1 MNDTTQNPAQAY
13 DSQPWLASYGEGV
26 DREFNPLPD
35 RNLADLIRRVAKDN
49 ADKTAFITCL
59 DNGLHGEMTFRE
71 ADANSDQFAAY
82 LRFELGL
89 EPGERVAVQLPNC
102 QSYPVA
108 VFGILKAGL
117 VLVNVNPLYTPRETN
132 HQLKDSGA
140 RALLMFNLFG
150 HNIQEATAGTDVSH
164 VIMAGA
170 AEFFPGPRRL
180 LINTVMKLKKMVPE
194 PTGEA
199 TPIKEA
205 LSRGKAHVSKLED
218 PVRRGPDDLAALQ
231 YTGGTTGPAK
241 GAMLTHGNLLANLA
255 QVQSVSKPVIEPGKE
270 TVLTALPLYHIFA
283 FTNNLMGFYYNG
295 CRNVLCPSPRPPS
308 NLRKAF
314 EKFEITQFAGVNIL
328 FHALANEPW
337 FKDNPPAL
345 RQTVSGGTAL
355 HQSVAQEWQACTGV
369 QPTEGYGLS
378 ETSPVV
384 TVNQPTGENRLG
396 TIGLPVPGTIVR
408 IIDDEWNPVPAGE
421 VGELA
426 VKGPQVFQGYW
437 NKPEETDAVL
447 KDGFFR
453 TGDMAVM
460 DPDGFF
466 RIVDR
471 KKDMIDV
478 SGFNVYPNEVEEVL
492 SEHPDIDEAAVIG
505 IPNQEAGGETV
516 RAYVVTRNKE
526 LKDEDVIEFARKN
539 LTAYKVPKEIRF
551 ADDLPKTPVGKILR
565 KDLRNQ
571 VLKEEG

>member
-1 MNDTTQNPAQAY
+1 MNDTTQDAKTAY
-13 DSQPWLASYGEGV
+13 DSQPWLAAYGKGV
-26 DREFNPLPD
+26 EKEFKPLPD
-35 RNLADLIRRVAKDN
+35 QNIADLARRIAKDN
-49 ADKTAFITCL
+49 GNNTAFITCL
-59 DNGLHGEMTFRE
+59 DNGLHGEMTFSE
-71 ADANSDQFAAY
+71 VDTYSDQFAAY

-89 EPGERVAVQLPNC
+89 EPGERVAVQMPNC
-102 QSYPVA
+102 LSYPVA
-108 VFGILKAGL
+108 VFGIFKAGL

-140 RALLMFNLFG
+140 RALLLFNFFG
-150 HNIQEATAGTDVSH
+150 NNLKESIEGTDVKH
-164 VIMAGA
+164 VMMAGA
-170 AEFFPGPRRL
+170 ADFFPGLRKL

-194 PTGEA
+194 PTA
-199 TPIKEA
+199 PVTPISAA
-205 LSRGKAHVSKLED
+205 LASGKAHVSRLEN
-218 PVRRGPDDLAALQ
+218 PVKRGPDDLAVLQ

-241 GAMLTHGNLLANLA
+241 GAMLTHGNLLSNLA
-255 QVQSVSKPVIEPGKE
+255 QTQAVSAPVITPGKE

-314 EKFEITQFAGVNIL
+314 EKFEITQFAGVNVL
-328 FHALANEPW
+328 FHALANEEW
-337 FKDNPPAL
+337 FKSNPPPL

-355 HQSVAQEWQACTGV
+355 HAAVAEEWKKQTGV
-369 QPTEGYGLS
+369 IPVEGYGLS

-384 TVNQPTGENRLG
+384 TVNQPSGEIRLG

-408 IIDDEWNPVPAGE
+408 IIDDDWNPVPPGE
-421 VGELA
+421 TGELA

-437 NKPEETDAVL
+437 NKPEETEAVM

-453 TGDMAVM
+453 TGDMAQM

-505 IPNQEAGGETV
+505 IPNTDAGGETV
-516 RAYVVTRNKE
+516 RAYVVTRNKS
-526 LKDEDVIEFARKN
+526 LKAEDVIEFARKN
-539 LTAYKVPKEIRF
+539 LTGYKVPKEVHFR
-551 ADDLPKTPVGKILR
+551 DELPKTPVGKILR
-565 KDLRNQ
+565 KDIRNEALQ
-571 VLKEEG
+571 KS

>member
-1 MNDTTQNPAQAY
+1 MNDTTQDAAAAY

-26 DREFNPLPD
+26 ATEFQPLPD
-35 RNLADLIRRVAKDN
+35 RNLGDLVRRLARDYS
-49 ADKTAFITCL
+49 DRTAFVTCL
-59 DNGLHGEMTFRE
+59 DSGLHGALTFAETDRY
-71 ADANSDQFAAY
+71 ADEFAAY

-102 QSYPVA
+102 SAYPVA
-108 VFGILKAGL
+108 AFGIFKAGL

-132 HQLKDSGA
+132 HQLSDSGA
-140 RALLMFNLFG
+140 RALVVFNLFG
-150 HNIQEATAGTDVSH
+150 GNLRDAIAGTDVEN
-164 VIMAGA
+164 VVMAGP
-170 AEFFPGPRRL
+170 AEFFPTLRRL
-180 LINTVMKLKKMVPE
+180 LVNTVMKLKKMVPE
-194 PTGEA
+194 PTAET
-199 TPIKEA
+199 TPLPDA
-205 LSRGKAHVSKLED
+205 LQAGRPHVGRLED
-218 PVRRGPDDLAALQ
+218 PVPRSPDDLAALQ

-241 GAMLTHGNLLANLA
+241 GAMLTHANLLANLA
-255 QVQSVSKPVIEPGKE
+255 QTQAVSAPVIEPGRE

-314 EKFEITQFAGVNIL
+314 EKFEITQFAGVNVL
-328 FHALANEPW
+328 FHALANEDW
-337 FKDNPPAL
+337 FRNNPPPL
-345 RQTVSGGTAL
+345 RQTVAGGTAL
-355 HQSVAQEWQACTGV
+355 HGAVAEEWKKLVGDIPC
-369 QPTEGYGLS
+369 EGYGLS

-384 TVNQPTGENRLG
+384 TVNQPSGRIKLG

-408 IIDDEWNPVPAGE
+408 IIDEDWNPVPPGE

-437 NKPEETDAVL
+437 NKPEETAAVL
-447 KDGFFR
+447 RDGFFR

-460 DPDGFF
+460 DDEGYF

-505 IPNQEAGGETV
+505 IPNEDTGGETV
-516 RAYVVTRNKE
+516 RAYVVTRNRE
-526 LKDEDVIEFARKN
+526 LTEADVIEFARKN
-539 LTAYKVPKEIRF
+539 LTAYKVPKEVRF
-551 ADDLPKTPVGKILR
+551 TDDLPKSAVGKILR
-565 KDLRNQ
+565 KDLRSR
-571 VLKEEG
+571 VLGEQG